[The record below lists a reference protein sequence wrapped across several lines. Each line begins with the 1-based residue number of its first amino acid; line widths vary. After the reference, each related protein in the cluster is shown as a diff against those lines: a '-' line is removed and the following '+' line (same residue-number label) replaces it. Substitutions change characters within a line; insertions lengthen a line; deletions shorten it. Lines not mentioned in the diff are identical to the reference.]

1 MRDKP
6 GIREGLD
13 LGTGGKKYK
22 DDTYVFG
29 VWNWMDGAAL
39 QGRKLW
45 KISRFKNY

>member
-22 DDTYVFG
+22 DDTYVL
-29 VWNWMDGAAL
+29 WNWMNGTAL